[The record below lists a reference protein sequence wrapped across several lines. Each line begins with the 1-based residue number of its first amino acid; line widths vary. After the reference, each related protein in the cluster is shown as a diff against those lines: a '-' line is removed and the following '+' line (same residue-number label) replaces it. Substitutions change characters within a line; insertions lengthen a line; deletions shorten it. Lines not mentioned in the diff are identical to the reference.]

1 MTLKLRDWIPF
12 DKIDWGALSY
22 NPNAIHILE
31 KNLDKVNWCY
41 LSENP
46 NAIHLLEKN
55 IDKIYW
61 RELSGNP
68 NAIHLLEQNI
78 DKLNWYWLSGNPSIF
93 EYDYDAMTER
103 PFVEE
108 LMQHLY
114 HPDRLVRQRE
124 VFGYDIGEDEY
135 M

>member
-31 KNLDKVNWCY
+31 KNLDKVHWGQ
-41 LSENP
+41 LSM
-46 NAIHLLEKN
+46 
-55 IDKIYW
+55 
-61 RELSGNP
+61 
-68 NAIHLLEQNI
+68 
-78 DKLNWYWLSGNPSIF
+78 NPSIF
-93 EYDYDAMTER
+93 EYDYKAMTER

-114 HPDRLVRQRE
+114 HPDRLVRQID
-124 VFGYDIGEDEY
+124 VFGYDIGDDEY
-135 M
+135 I